1 LNTYKKTLDYLYNK
15 LPYYQRA
22 GKVAY
27 KANLNNSINLDN
39 YFGNPHKRFK
49 CIHIAGTNGKGSVSH
64 MIASI
69 LQTAGYKV
77 GLYTSPHLKDFRERI
92 KINGKEIPK
101 EEVICFVKDNINIF
115 NKIKPSFFEITV
127 IMAFYYFAKE
137 RVDFAVIEVGLG
149 GRLDSTNIITPEIS
163 IITNISLDHT
173 DLLGNSKELIAK
185 EKAGIIKENIPV
197 IKGQSDTEIDY
208 VFKEMAYLKN
218 TKLYFA
224 DKIYSINYSML
235 STDNKQILNL
245 KKNNKKAYSVL
256 KLDLQGYYQKFN
268 VLPVL
273 LAIDILNE
281 KGLKINDSFVY
292 KGLEN
297 TIKNTGIRGRWE
309 VIGSNPL
316 IVCDTAHNE
325 EGIKQVVNQLNNT
338 PYKKLHMVIGFVNDK
353 KLNKILKLLPEDAIY
368 YFTRAHIPRAMNE
381 IKLQDL
387 AAKYSLFGESFTDV
401 KKAYTLAK
409 SNANTNDLIFI
420 GGSTFVV
427 AEVI

>member
-1 LNTYKKTLDYLYNK
+1 MNTYKKTLDYLYNK